1 MENVE
6 MFPHY

>member
-6 MFPHY
+6 MDRG